1 MNEQELREWLADY
14 RAPNEPDARARAWRV
29 VEAGLA
35 ERTASSRPPGR
46 RRRRLALAVIAAAA
60 VAAGALTPAGAAVGE
75 WIGEAVN
82 PGREN
87 AQPVLTRLPADG
99 RLLVNGGSGSWVVS
113 RDGSMRRLGDYT
125 KARWSPR
132 GLFVIATRGRQL
144 VALDPVG
151 AVRWSL
157 ARSQEIKEPVWSPD
171 GFRVAYL
178 SGDSVRV
185 VAGDGTGDTEVG
197 RDPAI
202 RAPAW
207 RPGAD
212 HILAYSDSA
221 GRVTVAQTDAPR
233 QLWRTRAG
241 EPPRELLWTEN
252 GARLVAVFERRFK
265 VYTNAGQRVLKVDFP
280 PGTRAVTA
288 AMRPGEASLALTLYR
303 PSTDRS
309 EVVIVPLEGRRSLTR
324 PPQRRL
330 FAGAGRFADLAWS
343 PDGRWLLLTWRDAD
357 QWIFVRATGVP
368 RVEAVSNIARQ
379 FDPGGTDRGA
389 FPALGGWC
397 CAH

>member
-1 MNEQELREWLADY
+1 MNEQELRDRLADY
-14 RAPNEPDARARAWRV
+14 HAPNEPDARARAWRV

-35 ERTASSRPPGR
+35 EHAAPGRPPR
-46 RRRRLALAVIAAAA
+46 RRRRQFALAVIAAAA
-60 VAAGALTPAGAAVGE
+60 VAAGALTPAGAAVGQ

-87 AQPVLTRLPADG
+87 AQPALTRLPADG
-99 RLLVNGGSGSWVVS
+99 RLLVNSDSGSWIFA

-125 KARWSPR
+125 EARWSPR

-157 ARSQEIKEPVWSPD
+157 ARSQEIKKPAWSPD

-202 RAPAW
+202 RTPAW
-207 RPGAD
+207 RAGPE

-221 GRVTVAQTDAPR
+221 GRITVVQTDAPR

-241 EPPRELLWTEN
+241 EPPRELLWTDD
-252 GARLVAVFERRFK
+252 GTRLVAVFGRRFE
-265 VYTNAGQRVLKVDFP
+265 VYTNAGQRVREVDFP
-280 PGTRAVTA
+280 PGIRAVSAET
-288 AMRPGEASLALTLYR
+288 RPDEASLALTLYR
-303 PSTDRS
+303 PSSDRS
-309 EVVIVPLEGRRSLTR
+309 EVLIVPLEGRGSLTG
-324 PPQRRL
+324 PQRRL
-330 FAGAGRFADLAWS
+330 FAGAGRFTDLAWS
-343 PDGRWLLLTWRDAD
+343 PDGRWLILTWPDAD
-357 QWIFVRATGVP
+357 QWIFVRTTGVP
-368 RVEAVSNIARQ
+368 RVEAVSNITRQ
-379 FDPGGTDRGA
+379 FDPGGTNRGA

-397 CAH
+397 CAR